1 MNDLLLQ
8 YIDDDLILKLGRL
21 IIMFCENIVGF
32 SAILTKLQ
40 PHAKVERDFF
50 CYLDF
55 RFRETCF
62 YFEFAYLQMNAYEE
76 IDGKKY
82 AKKLWYEY
90 NFFCSEVLLKVF
102 FYFYRIKIKKISV
115 VKIIVKIHENQKTEI
130 IKLLQIAL
138 SLI

>member
-40 PHAKVERDFF
+40 QHAKVERDFLFFF

-55 RFRETCF
+55 RFRSKETCF

-76 IDGKKY
+76 IDGK
-82 AKKLWYEY
+82 
-90 NFFCSEVLLKVF
+90 NMQRNCGINIIFFLKS
-102 FYFYRIKIKKISV
+102 Y
-115 VKIIVKIHENQKTEI
+115 
-130 IKLLQIAL
+130 
-138 SLI
+138 